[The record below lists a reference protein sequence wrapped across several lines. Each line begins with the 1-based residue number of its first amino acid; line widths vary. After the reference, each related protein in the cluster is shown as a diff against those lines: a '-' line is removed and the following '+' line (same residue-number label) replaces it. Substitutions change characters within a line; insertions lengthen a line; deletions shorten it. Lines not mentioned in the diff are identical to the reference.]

1 MATATAKSSV
11 TTQET
16 TPYKPQHK
24 VRIVTAASLF
34 DGHDAA
40 INIMRRIIQS
50 TGCEVIHLGH
60 DRSVEEVVNT
70 AIQEDAN
77 AIAMTSYQG
86 GHNEYFKY
94 MYDLLQERGAGH
106 IKIFGGGGGVILPS
120 EIDELMD
127 YGITRIYSPDDGREM
142 GLQGMINDL
151 VEKSDFPVPAMK
163 ETTGDKDVSVLLKEK
178 DVQTIARLISLAEN
192 RHEEF
197 NSAFSIQHSE
207 LSAPVLGIT
216 GTGGSGKSSLVDEL
230 IRRFLIDF
238 PEKNIGVI
246 SVDPSKR
253 KTGGALLG
261 DRIRMN
267 AINHPRVYM
276 RSLATRQSNL
286 ALSQHVQ
293 EAVDVLKAAQYDLI
307 ILETSGI
314 GQSDTEI
321 LDHSDVS
328 LYVMTPEFG
337 AATQLEKIDMLDF
350 ADVVAINK
358 FDKRGAQD
366 ALRDVK
372 KQYQRN
378 HNLWDADPETLPVY
392 GTIASQFNDPGM
404 NALYSVLMDNVAETT
419 GANLK
424 SIGDRV
430 EDRSEK
436 IFVIPPART
445 RYLSEISENNRSY
458 DAFAKAQSATAQKL
472 YGIYKTILTL
482 TEKEEGQPASPHQ
495 NSHPHATKADG
506 DAPKT
511 YPYLTQNGLDEDEIL
526 QAVSSSVSSD
536 QQGDGNVSRTDSQLV
551 EMLIAQFNKVK
562 MDLDPYNWEIITGWE
577 EKVNKYKQPI
587 YSFKVRNKEIK
598 IETHT
603 ESLSHQQIPK
613 VALPKYTAWGDILQW
628 CLQENVPGEFPYT
641 AGLYPFKRTGED
653 PTRMFAGEGGPERT
667 NKRFHYVS
675 LGMPAKRLSTAF
687 DSVTLYG
694 NDPGYR
700 PDIYGK
706 IGNAGVSICCLDDAK
721 KLYSGFD
728 LSDPMT
734 SVSMTINGPAP
745 MLLGFFMNAAIDQNC
760 EKYIQENGLEDKV
773 EAKLK
778 ELYDDKDLERPCYL
792 NADGKKVT
800 APITEDSGLPEGNNG
815 LGLMLLGLTGDQILP
830 ADEYARIKAETLKQV
845 RGTVQADILKE
856 DQAQNTCIFSTEFAL
871 RLMGDVQEYFID
883 QQVRNFYSV
892 SISGYHIAEAGANPI
907 TQLAFTL
914 ANGFTYVEYY
924 LSRGMDINKFGPNL
938 SFFFS
943 NGVDPEYA
951 VIGRVAR
958 KIWSKALK
966 NKYGANPRAQM
977 LKYHIQTS
985 GRSLHAQ
992 EIDFNDIRTTL
1003 QALYAIYDNCNSLHT
1018 NAYDEAITTP
1028 TEESVRRAM
1037 AIQLIINKELGLAKN
1052 ENPIQGAFIIE
1063 ELTDLVEEAVLSEF
1077 DRITERGGVLGAME
1091 TMYQRSKIQEE
1102 SMHYEMLKHTGEY
1115 PIIGVNTFLS
1125 SKGSPT
1131 IQPAEVI
1138 RATEA
1143 EKKNQINT
1151 KENLHTAFAKAQD
1164 SALKDIQS
1172 AAVENKNIF
1181 TQLMEATKVC
1191 SLGQITE
1198 ALFEVG
1204 GQYRRNM

>member
-1 MATATAKSSV
+1 ME
-11 TTQET
+11 QI
-16 TPYKPQHK
+16 TPYKPKHK

-50 TGCEVIHLGH
+50 TGVEVIHLGH
-60 DRSVEEVVNT
+60 DRSVEEVVNC

-94 MYDLLQERGAGH
+94 MYDLLQEKGAGH
-106 IKIFGGGGGVILPS
+106 IKIFGGGGGVILPE
-120 EIDELMD
+120 EIKELMD
-127 YGITRIYSPDDGREM
+127 YGITRIYSPDDGREL

-151 VEKSDFPVPAMK
+151 VQQSDFAIGDSLNGEVNKLADK
-163 ETTGDKDVSVLLKEK
+163 EVGS
-178 DVQTIARLISLAEN
+178 IARVISAAEN
-192 RHEEF
+192 FPEVAKDALDAIHEK
-197 NSAFSIQHSE
+197 NKTSKT
-207 LSAPVLGIT
+207 PVLGIT
-216 GTGGSGKSSLVDEL
+216 GTGGAGKSSLVDEL
-230 IRRFLIDF
+230 VRRFLIDF
-238 PEKNIGVI
+238 PEKTIGLI

-267 AINHPRVYM
+267 AINNERVYM

-286 ALSQHVQ
+286 ALSKYVN
-293 EAVDVLKAAQYDLI
+293 EAVEVLKAAEFDLI

-321 LDHSDVS
+321 IEHSDTS

-350 ADVVAINK
+350 ADLVAINK
-358 FDKRGAQD
+358 FDKRGALD

-372 KQYQRN
+372 KQYMRN
-378 HNLWDADPETLPVY
+378 NNLWDVHMDDMPVF

-404 NALYSVLMDNVAETT
+404 NSLYKAIMDKLVEKT
-419 GANLK
+419 GADLQSTFEITK
-424 SIGDRV
+424 
-430 EDRSEK
+430 EMSEK
-436 IFVIPPART
+436 IFVIPPSRT
-445 RYLSEISENNRSY
+445 RYLSEISENNRAY
-458 DAFAKAQSATAQKL
+458 DKKVDEQEKVAQKL
-472 YGIYKTILTL
+472 YGIYQTILSVIPNEVTESFL
-482 TEKEEGQPASPHQ
+482 TKNGIDQDEIQKQVLEKEQPFV
-495 NSHPHATKADG
+495 K
-506 DAPKT
+506 
-511 YPYLTQNGLDEDEIL
+511 LLF
-526 QAVSSSVSSD
+526 
-536 QQGDGNVSRTDSQLV
+536 
-551 EMLIAQFNKVK
+551 AQFDKVK
-562 MDLDPYNWEIITGWE
+562 LNLDPYNWEVILNWQD
-577 EKVNKYKQPI
+577 KVKKYKDPI
-587 YSFKVRNKEIK
+587 YSFKVRDKEIK

-603 ESLSHQQIPK
+603 ESLSHTQIPK
-613 VALPKYTAWGDILQW
+613 VALPKYQAWGDLLRW
-628 CLQENVPGEFPYT
+628 NLQENVPGEFPY
-641 AGLYPFKRTGED
+641 ASGLYPFKRTGED

-667 NKRFHYVS
+667 NRRFHYVS

-694 NDPGYR
+694 NDPGHR

-728 LSDPMT
+728 LSHAMT

-760 EKYIQENGLEDKV
+760 EKYIKEHKLEKKV

-778 ELYDDKDLERPCYL
+778 ELYDDKGIDRPKY
-792 NADGKKVT
+792 NGD
-800 APITEDSGLPEGNNG
+800 LPEGNNG
-815 LGLMLLGLTGDQILP
+815 LGLLLLGVTGDQILP
-830 ADEYARIKAETLKQV
+830 ADVYAEIKANTLAQV

-871 RLMGDVQEYFID
+871 RLMGDVQEYFIEKN
-883 QQVRNFYSV
+883 VRNFYSV

-907 TQLAFTL
+907 TQLALTL

-943 NGVDPEYA
+943 NGIDPEYA

-958 KIWSKALK
+958 KIWAKALK
-966 NKYGANPRAQM
+966 HKYGANPRAQM

-1052 ENPIQGAFIIE
+1052 ENPIQGSFIIE
-1063 ELTDLVEEAVLSEF
+1063 ELTDLVEEAVLTEF

-1102 SMHYEMLKHTGEY
+1102 SLYYETLKHTGEF

-1131 IQPAEVI
+1131 VTPQEVI
-1138 RATEA
+1138 RATEE
-1143 EKKNQINT
+1143 EKQFQIKT
-1151 KENLHTAFAKAQD
+1151 KENLNKAHEDKIEQLL
-1164 SALKDIQS
+1164 SEMQS
-1172 AAVENKNIF
+1172 AAINNQNLFEK
-1181 TQLMEATKVC
+1181 LMDATKVC
-1191 SLGQITE
+1191 SLGQIT
-1198 ALFEVG
+1198 ASLFEVG

>member
-1 MATATAKSSV
+1 MSAETKSAK
-11 TTQET
+11 TPQTNLAGHAAPQ
-16 TPYKPQHK
+16 PYKPKNK

-40 INIMRRIIQS
+40 INIMRRIIQA
-50 TGCEVIHLGH
+50 TGVEVIHLGH

-70 AIQEDAN
+70 AIQEDAQ

-94 MYDLLQERGAGH
+94 MYDLLQKKGAGH
-106 IKIFGGGGGVILPS
+106 IKIVGGGGGVILPEES
-120 EIDELMD
+120 KELME
-127 YGITRIYSPDDGREM
+127 YGITKIYSPDDGRAL

-151 VEKSDFPVPAMK
+151 VEKADFP
-163 ETTGDKDVSVLLKEK
+163 TGKKVSRKQLAASSHL
-178 DVQTIARLISLAEN
+178 DIAQLISAAEN
-192 RHEEF
+192 YSDEHRDTLNEINKQAEQ
-197 NSAFSIQHSE
+197 SK
-207 LSAPVLGIT
+207 APVLGIT
-216 GTGGSGKSSLVDEL
+216 GTGGAGKSSMVDE
-230 IRRFLIDF
+230 IVRRFLTDF
-238 PEKNIGVI
+238 KDKNIGLI

-267 AINHPRVYM
+267 AINNPRVYM

-286 ALSQHVQ
+286 ALSAYVKD
-293 EAVDVLKAAQYDLI
+293 AISILKAAGFDLI

-321 LDHSDVS
+321 LDHSNVS
-328 LYVMTPEFG
+328 LYVMTPEYG

-350 ADVVAINK
+350 ADVIALNK
-358 FDKRGAQD
+358 FDKRGGLD

-378 HNLWDADPETLPVY
+378 HQLFDKKPEDMPVF
-392 GTIASQFNDPGM
+392 GTIASQFNDPGT
-404 NALYSVLMDNVAETT
+404 NQLYKHIIEKIVEKT
-419 GANLK
+419 GADLK
-424 SIGDRV
+424 SSFEITQ
-430 EDRSEK
+430 EMSEK
-436 IFVIPPART
+436 VFVIPPHRT
-445 RYLSEISENNRSY
+445 RYLSEISENNRAY
-458 DAFAKAQSATAQKL
+458 DQWVTEQSETAQKL
-472 YGIYKTILTL
+472 YAVQKTVEHIKANGSPSPLEREL
-482 TEKEEGQPASPHQ
+482 EGEVDKLKL
-495 NSHPHATKADG
+495 NID
-506 DAPKT
+506 PKNIK
-511 YPYLTQNGLDEDEIL
+511 LIEDW
-526 QAVSSSVSSD
+526 
-536 QQGDGNVSRTDSQLV
+536 G
-551 EMLIAQFNKVK
+551 NKVNQYQSPVFK
-562 MDLDPYNWEIITGWE
+562 
-577 EKVNKYKQPI
+577 
-587 YSFKVRNKEIK
+587 FKVRDKVIG
-598 IETHT
+598 IQTHS
-603 ESLSHQQIPK
+603 ESLSHLQIPK
-613 VALPKYTAWGDILQW
+613 VSLPRYQAWGDLLKW
-628 CLQENVPGEFPYT
+628 NLQENVPGEFPYT
-641 AGLYPFKRTGED
+641 AGIYPFKREGED

-667 NKRFHYVS
+667 NRRFHYVS
-675 LGMPAKRLSTAF
+675 MAMPAKRLSTAF

-694 NDPGYR
+694 NDPDYR

-706 IGNAGVSICCLDDAK
+706 IGNSGVSICCLDDAK
-721 KLYSGFD
+721 KLYSGFN
-728 LSDPMT
+728 LADPKT

-745 MLLGFFMNAAIDQNC
+745 MLLGYFMNAAIDQQC
-760 EKYIQENGLEDKV
+760 EVYIKQNGLENEV
-773 EAKLK
+773 EKKIAAIYKGK
-778 ELYDDKDLERPCYL
+778 ERPTYQ
-792 NADGKKVT
+792 G
-800 APITEDSGLPEGNNG
+800 SLPKGNNG
-815 LGLMLLGLTGDQILP
+815 LGLMLLGVTGDQVLP
-830 ADEYARIKAETLKQV
+830 KDVYEKIKAETLSQV

-871 RLMGDVQEYFID
+871 RLMGDVQQYFID
-883 QQVRNFYSV
+883 KNVRNFYSV

-924 LSRGMDINKFGPNL
+924 LSRGMNINDFAPNL

-943 NGVDPEYA
+943 NGIDPEYA

-958 KIWSKALK
+958 RLWAKAMK
-966 NKYGANPRAQM
+966 NKYNANARSQM

-1052 ENPIQGAFIIE
+1052 ENPTQGSFIIE
-1063 ELTDLVEEAVLSEF
+1063 ELTNLVEEAVLSEF

-1091 TMYQRSKIQEE
+1091 TMYQRGKIQEE
-1102 SMHYEMLKHTGEY
+1102 SLYYETLKHTGEY

-1131 IQPAEVI
+1131 IIPQEVI
-1138 RATEA
+1138 RATTE
-1143 EKKNQINT
+1143 EKEYQIT
-1151 KENLHTAFAKAQD
+1151 MLKNLHTFQGEKAA
-1164 SALKDIQS
+1164 ALLERVRH
-1172 AAVENKNIF
+1172 AAVQNKNIF
-1181 TQLMEATKVC
+1181 EELIEACKVC
-1191 SLGQITE
+1191 SLGEITK

>member
-1 MATATAKSSV
+1 MEQIMT
-11 TTQET
+11 
-16 TPYKPQHK
+16 YKPTHK
-24 VRIVTAASLF
+24 VRIVTAAALF

-50 TGCEVIHLGH
+50 TGVEVIHLGH
-60 DRSVEEVVNT
+60 DRSVEEVVNC
-70 AIQEDAN
+70 AIQEDVN
-77 AIAMTSYQG
+77 AIAITSYQG

-94 MYDLLQERGAGH
+94 MYDLLQEKGAGH
-106 IKIFGGGGGVILPS
+106 IKIFGGGGGVILPK
-120 EIDELMD
+120 EIKNLMD
-127 YGITRIYSPDDGREM
+127 YGITRIYAPDDGRAL

-151 VEKSDFPVPAMK
+151 VQTSDFAL
-163 ETTGDKDVSVLLKEK
+163 GDVLDVSMESLANKEIGS
-178 DVQTIARLISLAEN
+178 IARVISSAEN
-192 RHEEF
+192 FPEIAKATLDKIHKKNK
-197 NSAFSIQHSE
+197 NSKT
-207 LSAPVLGIT
+207 PVLGIT

-230 IRRFLIDF
+230 VRRFLVDF
-238 PEKNIGVI
+238 PEKTVGLI

-267 AINHPRVYM
+267 AINNSRVYM

-286 ALSQHVQ
+286 ALSKYVN
-293 EAVDVLKAAQYDLI
+293 EAVHVLKAAEFDLI

-321 LDHSDVS
+321 IEHSDTS

-350 ADVVAINK
+350 ADLVALNK
-358 FDKRGAQD
+358 FDKRGALD
-366 ALRDVK
+366 AVRDVK
-372 KQYQRN
+372 KQYMRN
-378 HNLWDADPETLPVY
+378 NNLWHIHMDDMPVY

-404 NALYSVLMDNVAETT
+404 NTLYKSIMDKLVEKT
-419 GANLK
+419 GADLK
-424 SIGDRV
+424 STLEITK
-430 EDRSEK
+430 EMSEK
-436 IFVIPPART
+436 IFVIPPARV
-445 RYLSEISENNRSY
+445 RYLSEIAERNRSY
-458 DAFAKAQSATAQKL
+458 DKKVNDQVIVAQKL
-472 YGIYKTILTL
+472 YGIHQTIESITNASAEIIKT
-482 TEKEEGQPASPHQ
+482 
-495 NSHPHATKADG
+495 
-506 DAPKT
+506 
-511 YPYLTQNGLDEDEIL
+511 GLNEDEIISL
-526 QAVSSSVSSD
+526 ELPEDDKAF
-536 QQGDGNVSRTDSQLV
+536 LK
-551 EMLIAQFNKVK
+551 LLFAQFEKVK
-562 MDLDPYNWEIITGWE
+562 LNFDPYNWEILLNWK
-577 EKVNKYKQPI
+577 EKVQKYKNPV
-587 YSFKVRNKEIK
+587 YTFKVRNKEIH
-598 IETHT
+598 IETHSA
-603 ESLSHQQIPK
+603 SLSHTQIPK
-613 VALPKYTAWGDILQW
+613 ISLPKYQAWGDLLRW
-628 CLQENVPGEFPYT
+628 NLQENVPGEFPYA

-667 NKRFHYVS
+667 NRRFHYVS
-675 LGMPAKRLSTAF
+675 LGMDAKRLSTAF

-694 NDPGYR
+694 NDPGRR

-728 LSDPMT
+728 LSHHMT

-760 EKYIQENGLEDKV
+760 EKYITENKLEKQVEVKFQEIYESKG
-773 EAKLK
+773 
-778 ELYDDKDLERPCYL
+778 LERPVYQ
-792 NADGKKVT
+792 GK
-800 APITEDSGLPEGNNG
+800 LPEGNNG
-815 LGLMLLGLTGDQILP
+815 LGLMLLGLTGDLVLPSEIYQQIKK
-830 ADEYARIKAETLKQV
+830 DTLTQV

-871 RLMGDVQEYFID
+871 RLMGDVQEYFIEK
-883 QQVRNFYSV
+883 QVRNFYSV

-907 TQLAFTL
+907 TQLALTL
-914 ANGFTYVEYY
+914 SNGFTYVEYY

-943 NGVDPEYA
+943 NGIDPEYS

-958 KIWSKALK
+958 KIWAKAMK
-966 NKYGANPRAQM
+966 HKYGANSRAQM

-1003 QALYAIYDNCNSLHT
+1003 QALYAINDNCNSLHT

-1037 AIQLIINKELGLAKN
+1037 AIQLIINKELGLTKN

-1063 ELTDLVEEAVLSEF
+1063 ELTDLVEEAVLLEF

-1102 SMHYEMLKHTGEY
+1102 SMYYETLKHNGKF

-1131 IQPAEVI
+1131 VQPEEVI
-1138 RATEA
+1138 RATEK
-1143 EKKNQINT
+1143 EKQYQIQT
-1151 KENLHTAFAKAQD
+1151 KEKLNKANLKNVEQQIAILQD
-1164 SALKDIQS
+1164 AAIQN
-1172 AAVENKNIF
+1172 ENLFDK
-1181 TQLMEATKVC
+1181 LMEATKVC

-1198 ALFEVG
+1198 ALFKVG